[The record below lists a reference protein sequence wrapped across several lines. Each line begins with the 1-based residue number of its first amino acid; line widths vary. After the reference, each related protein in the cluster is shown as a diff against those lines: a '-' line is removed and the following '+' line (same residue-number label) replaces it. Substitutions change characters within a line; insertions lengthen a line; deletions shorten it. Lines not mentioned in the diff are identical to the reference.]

1 MFIIRL
7 NKSHKPQRKVI
18 SIFLMLFTLP
28 QAVNAA
34 SDLGLEGV
42 GAYLSYAIILILILT
57 FILAFINY
65 RNILYERKLL
75 EEERSELAKQ
85 RLRLDEDFWKEKN
98 DLNQQKESL
107 EKELNEI
114 NKKLDEDGKLLQ
126 KTMAIIENIEKKLK

>member
-1 MFIIRL
+1 
-7 NKSHKPQRKVI
+7 
-18 SIFLMLFTLP
+18 MLFTLP

-42 GAYLSYAIILILILT
+42 GAYLSYAVILILILT

-65 RNILYERKLL
+65 RNIQYERKLL

-85 RLRLDEDFWKEKN
+85 RLKLDEDLAIDRN
-98 DLNQQKESL
+98 TLIQQKESL

-126 KTMAIIENIEKKLK
+126 KAMAIIENIEKKLK